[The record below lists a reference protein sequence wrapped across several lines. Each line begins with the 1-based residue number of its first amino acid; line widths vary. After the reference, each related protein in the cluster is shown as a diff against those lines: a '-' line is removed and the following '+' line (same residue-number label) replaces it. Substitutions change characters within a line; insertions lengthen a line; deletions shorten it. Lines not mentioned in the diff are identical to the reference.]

1 MTVAKDITMNNRLLS
16 NVVGL
21 MLIAGIGATGTAV
34 FRPGALLPA
43 ASAATTQSQLPAM
56 PAQPNADAV
65 VGTYTGQ
72 ATLKFTVGGVYSD
85 ALTLP
90 TAPASDLG
98 AIDLSLVLNQNGNA
112 VSGYV
117 NLDRTLVFSVEH
129 IIQTAT
135 AADVKVGPLVQGSYD
150 GANLTLESERVSLFA
165 AGRSLM
171 RQFRIIGAPKPG
183 NANVLAGEYR
193 ETVWGYTPQPLTIV
207 GAFEIA
213 RPGAPGSTPGGSTT
227 IQTVA
232 DSAITKQGV
241 AVTINVLA
249 NDTDANGNP
258 LTITSV
264 SKPQHG
270 TAVVNGTQVTY
281 APNPAFAG
289 VDTFSYFVSNGQG
302 ATAVGSV
309 TVVVIGPVHLPL
321 VRR

>member
-1 MTVAKDITMNNRLLS
+1 MRLT
-16 NVVGL
+16 
-21 MLIAGIGATGTAV
+21 LIAGLCATGTAM

-43 ASAATTQSQLPAM
+43 ASAATTQSQAPALS
-56 PAQPNADAV
+56 AQPNAGAI
-65 VGTYTGQ
+65 VGAYTGQ
-72 ATLKFTVGGVYSD
+72 VTLQFAVGGVYSD
-85 ALTLP
+85 TLVTP
-90 TAPASDLG
+90 PAPASDLG
-98 AIDLSLVLNQNGNA
+98 AIDLSLVLSQNGNA

-129 IIQTAT
+129 TIQMAT
-135 AADVKVGPLVQGSYD
+135 STDVKVGPLVQGSYD

-165 AGRSLM
+165 AGRNLM
-171 RQFRIIGAPKPG
+171 RQFRITGAPKPG

-193 ETVWGYTPQPLTIV
+193 ETVWGYAPQPLTIL

-232 DSAITKQGV
+232 DSAITRQGV

-270 TAVVNGTQVTY
+270 TATFSGGSITHT
-281 APNPAFAG
+281 PNPTFAG
-289 VDTFSYFVSNGQG
+289 MDTFSYFVSNGVG
-302 ATAVGSV
+302 GTAVGSV
-309 TVVVIGPVHLPL
+309 TITVRGPVYVPL